1 MAVNKV
7 VINDEIKI
15 DLTSDT
21 VSPDTLSKGITAH
34 DKSGNVIVGTMEGG
48 GSSQRIESSVYTEE
62 IKVGQFPYTV
72 YRLYNPS
79 VYGYKMLPQLT
90 GIHGEL
96 YIDDTC
102 EKLSPVGGIQ
112 GRGNDF
118 TNIRFPRNENF
129 TTIPYQCVSGLTID
143 TGLEITIPDNVTTLG
158 NSAFYN
164 LHKKPP
170 TSASGKPTTFKMS
183 ANLEELSHSFDG
195 RVSSGLILDFSRA
208 TKVPTL
214 LTSSLCDRW
223 KESGASYY
231 LCTLSRIIVPD
242 ELYDEWTTATNWSY
256 WNSSSSATIGHPDGK
271 YFVKASEVTE

>member
-48 GSSQRIESSVYTEE
+48 VSSQRIESSVYTEK
-62 IKVGQFPYTV
+62 INMGRANFTV

-96 YIDDTC
+96 YIDDNC

-118 TNIRFPRNENF
+118 TNIRFPRNKNF
-129 TTIPYQCVSGLTID
+129 TTIPYQCVSGLVID
-143 TGLEITIPDNVTTLG
+143 TGLEIVIPDNVTTLG

-164 LHKKPP
+164 LYKMNTINK
-170 TSASGKPTTFKMS
+170 STTFKMS
-183 ANLEELSHSFDG
+183 ANLEELSYSFNG
-195 RVSSGLILDFSRA
+195 RVRGGLILDFSRA

-223 KESGASYY
+223 KENDVQSYY
-231 LCTLSRIIVPD
+231 LCTLARIIVPD
-242 ELYDEWTTATNWSY
+242 
-256 WNSSSSATIGHPDGK
+256 
-271 YFVKASEVTE
+271 

>member
-48 GSSQRIESSVYTEE
+48 GSSQRIESSVYTQE
-62 IKVGQFPYTV
+62 INQGRALYTV
-72 YRLYNPS
+72 YHLYNPS
-79 VYGYKMLPQLT
+79 VYGYKMLPKLT
-90 GIHGEL
+90 EIHGGL

-102 EKLSPVGGIQ
+102 EKLSPLGGIQ
-112 GRGNDF
+112 GYGNDF
-118 TNIRFPRNENF
+118 TNIRFPQNENF
-129 TTIPYQCVSGLTID
+129 TTIPYQCVSGLVID
-143 TGLEITIPDNVTTLG
+143 SGLEITIPDNVTTLG

-164 LHKKPP
+164 LSDRN
-170 TSASGKPTTFKMS
+170 TINKPTIFKMS
-183 ANLEELSHSFDG
+183 ANLEELSYSFNG
-195 RVSSGLILDFSRA
+195 RVRGGLILDFSRA

-214 LTSSLCDRW
+214 LTTSLCDRW
-223 KESGASYY
+223 KESGYSYY
-231 LCTLSRIIVPD
+231 LCTLARIIVPD
-242 ELYDEWTTATNWSY
+242 ELYNEWTTATNWSY
-256 WNSSSSATIGHPDGK
+256 WNSSSSATIDHPDGK

>member
-7 VINDEIKI
+7 VINNEIKI

-34 DKSGNVIVGTMEGG
+34 DKSGNVIVGTYEGG
-48 GSSQRIESSVYTEE
+48 SSSQRIESSVQTEE
-62 IKVGQFPYTV
+62 LNVGGALFTV
-72 YRLYNPS
+72 YRLYNPR

-90 GIHGEL
+90 GIRGEL

-102 EKLSPVGGIQ
+102 EKLCPSGGIV
-112 GRGNDF
+112 GRGNNF
-118 TNIRFPRNENF
+118 TNIRFPRNQNF
-129 TTIPYQCVSGLTID
+129 TTIPYESVGGLRIKS
-143 TGLEITIPDNVTTLG
+143 GLEITIPDNVTTLG

-164 LHKKPP
+164 LYRKSE
-170 TSASGKPTTFKMS
+170 TGKPTTFKMS
-183 ANLEELSHSFDG
+183 ANLEELSHSFEG
-195 RVSSGLILDFSRA
+195 RVRGGIILDFSRA

-223 KESGASYY
+223 KESGAQSYY
-231 LCTLSRIIVPD
+231 LCTLARIIVPD
-242 ELYDEWTTATNWSY
+242 ALYDEWIAATNWSY
-256 WNSSSSATIGHPDGK
+256 WNSSSSATIDNSDGK

>member
-48 GSSQRIESSVYTEE
+48 SSSQRIESSVYTQE
-62 IKVGQFPYTV
+62 INQGRALYTV
-72 YRLYNPS
+72 YHLYNPS
-79 VYGYKMLPQLT
+79 VYGYKMLPKLT
-90 GIHGEL
+90 EIHGGI

-102 EKLSPVGGIQ
+102 EKLSPLGGIQ
-112 GRGNDF
+112 GWGNDF

-129 TTIPYQCVSGLTID
+129 TTIPYQCVSGLVID
-143 TGLEITIPDNVTTLG
+143 TGLEIVIPDNVTTLG

-164 LHKKPP
+164 LYKRNTINK
-170 TSASGKPTTFKMS
+170 ATTFKMS
-183 ANLEELSHSFDG
+183 ANLEELSYSFNG
-195 RVSSGLILDFSRA
+195 RVRDGLILDFSRA

-223 KESGASYY
+223 KEGSAPSYY
-231 LCTLSRIIVPD
+231 LCTLAKIIVPD
-242 ELYDEWTTATNWSY
+242 QLYDEWTTATNWSY
-256 WNSSSSATIGHPDGK
+256 WNSSSSATIDHPDGK

>member
-7 VINDEIKI
+7 VINNEIKI

-34 DKSGNVIVGTMEGG
+34 DKSGNVIVGTMESG

-62 IKVGQFPYTV
+62 INVGRATFTV

-90 GIHGEL
+90 GIHGKL

-112 GRGNDF
+112 GQGDDF

-129 TTIPYQCVSGLTID
+129 TTIPYQCVSGLVID
-143 TGLEITIPDNVTTLG
+143 TGLEIVIPDNVTTLG

-164 LHKKPP
+164 LSERN
-170 TSASGKPTTFKMS
+170 TTNKPTTFKMS
-183 ANLEELSHSFDG
+183 ANLEELSYSFNG
-195 RVSSGLILDFSRA
+195 RVRGGLILDFSRA

-223 KESGASYY
+223 KESGVPSYY
-231 LCTLSRIIVPD
+231 LCTLARIIVPD

-256 WNSSSSATIGHPDGK
+256 WNSSSSATIDHPDGK

>member
-62 IKVGQFPYTV
+62 IKQGPVPYTV
-72 YRLYNPS
+72 YRLYNPR

-90 GIHGEL
+90 GIRGEL

-102 EKLSPVGGIQ
+102 EKLSPLGGIQ
-112 GRGNDF
+112 GRGNYF
-118 TNIRFPRNENF
+118 YNIRFPRNENF
-129 TTIPYQCVSGLTID
+129 TTIPYQCVSGLVID
-143 TGLEITIPDNVTTLG
+143 SGLEITIPDNVTTLG

-164 LHKKPP
+164 LYKKNV
-170 TSASGKPTTFKMS
+170 KPTTFKMS

-195 RVSSGLILDFSRA
+195 RVRGGLILDFSRA

-223 KESGASYY
+223 KESGVPSYY
-231 LCTLSRIIVPD
+231 LCTLNKIIVPD

-256 WNSSSSATIGHPDGK
+256 WNSSSSATIDHPDGK

>member
-62 IKVGQFPYTV
+62 IKQGPVPYTV
-72 YRLYNPS
+72 YRLYNPR

-90 GIHGEL
+90 GIRGEL

-102 EKLSPVGGIQ
+102 EKLSPLGGIQ
-112 GRGNDF
+112 GRGNYF
-118 TNIRFPRNENF
+118 YNIRFPRNENF
-129 TTIPYQCVSGLTID
+129 TTIPYQCVSGLVID
-143 TGLEITIPDNVTTLG
+143 SGLEITIPDNVTTLG

-164 LHKKPP
+164 LYKKNV
-170 TSASGKPTTFKMS
+170 KPTTFKMS

-195 RVSSGLILDFSRA
+195 RVRGGLILDFSRA

-223 KESGASYY
+223 KESGVSSYY
-231 LCTLSRIIVPD
+231 LCTLNKIIVPD

-256 WNSSSSATIGHPDGK
+256 WNSSSSATIDHPDGK

>member
-48 GSSQRIESSVYTEE
+48 GSSQRIESSVYTKE
-62 IKVGQFPYTV
+62 INQGRAPYIV
-72 YRLYNPS
+72 YHLYNPS

-102 EKLSPVGGIQ
+102 EKLSPLGGIQ

-118 TNIRFPRNENF
+118 TNIRFPQNQNF
-129 TTIPYQCVSGLTID
+129 TTIPYQAIYGLVID
-143 TGLEITIPDNVTTLG
+143 TGLEIVIPDNVTTLG

-164 LHKKPP
+164 LSKRN
-170 TSASGKPTTFKMS
+170 TINKPTIFKMS
-183 ANLEELSHSFDG
+183 ANLEELSYSFNG
-195 RVSSGLILDFSRA
+195 RVRGGLILDFSRA

-214 LTSSLCDRW
+214 LTTSLCDRW
-223 KESGASYY
+223 KESGYSYY
-231 LCTLSRIIVPD
+231 LCTLNKIIVPD
-242 ELYDEWTTATNWSY
+242 ELYNEWTTATNWSY
-256 WNSSSSATIGHPDGK
+256 WNSSSSATIDNPDGK

>member
-62 IKVGQFPYTV
+62 INVGGALFTV

-118 TNIRFPRNENF
+118 TNIRFPRN
-129 TTIPYQCVSGLTID
+129 
-143 TGLEITIPDNVTTLG
+143 
-158 NSAFYN
+158 
-164 LHKKPP
+164 
-170 TSASGKPTTFKMS
+170 
-183 ANLEELSHSFDG
+183 
-195 RVSSGLILDFSRA
+195 
-208 TKVPTL
+208 
-214 LTSSLCDRW
+214 
-223 KESGASYY
+223 
-231 LCTLSRIIVPD
+231 
-242 ELYDEWTTATNWSY
+242 
-256 WNSSSSATIGHPDGK
+256 
-271 YFVKASEVTE
+271 

>member
-34 DKSGNVIVGTMEGG
+34 DKSGAVIVGTYEGG
-48 GSSQRIESSVYTEE
+48 GSSQRIESSVYTQE
-62 IKVGQFPYTV
+62 INVGRIPFTV

-90 GIHGEL
+90 GILGEL

-129 TTIPYQCVSGLTID
+129 TTIPYQCVYGLVID
-143 TGLEITIPDNVTTLG
+143 SGLEIVIPDNVTTLESG
-158 NSAFYN
+158 AFHN
-164 LHKKPP
+164 LSQKII
-170 TSASGKPTTFKMS
+170 TTNKPTTFKMS
-183 ANLEELSHSFDG
+183 ANLEKLSYSFDG
-195 RVSSGLILDFSRA
+195 RVRGGLILDFSRA

-214 LTSSLCDRW
+214 VTSSLCDRW
-223 KESGASYY
+223 KPSGASYY
-231 LCTLSRIIVPD
+231 LCTLARIIVPD

-256 WNSSSSATIGHPDGK
+256 WNSSSSATIDHPDGK

>member
-62 IKVGQFPYTV
+62 IKQGPVPYTV
-72 YRLYNPS
+72 YRLYNPR

-90 GIHGEL
+90 GIRGEL

-102 EKLSPVGGIQ
+102 EKLSPLGGIQ
-112 GRGNDF
+112 GRGNYF
-118 TNIRFPRNENF
+118 YNIRFPRNENF
-129 TTIPYQCVSGLTID
+129 TTIPYQCVSGLVINS
-143 TGLEITIPDNVTTLG
+143 GLEITIPDNVTTLG

-164 LHKKPP
+164 LYEKNV
-170 TSASGKPTTFKMS
+170 KPTTFKMS

-195 RVSSGLILDFSRA
+195 RVRGGLILDFSRA

-223 KESGASYY
+223 KESGVPSYY
-231 LCTLSRIIVPD
+231 LCTLNKIIVPD

-256 WNSSSSATIGHPDGK
+256 WNSSSSATIDHPDGK